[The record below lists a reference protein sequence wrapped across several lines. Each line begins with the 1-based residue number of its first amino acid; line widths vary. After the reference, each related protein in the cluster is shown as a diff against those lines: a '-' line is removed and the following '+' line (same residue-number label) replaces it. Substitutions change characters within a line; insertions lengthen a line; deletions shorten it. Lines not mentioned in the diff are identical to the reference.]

1 MDPNLVLTEA
11 QKQERFSNRLKLP
24 SRPNK
29 LSPAKKLENTQQKKS
44 NKSRNLRA
52 IGFSTES
59 NSKQSISIL
68 SNTASTDPFM
78 NVDPKAKIEVYD
90 SKVTRA
96 EGMNYLMPNSDMMSE
111 KGYVLPYEIKS
122 VNDTEDLFR
131 NQESSKGTNFFQPNS
146 LTSDKKEKLFVIDEI
161 FDTFVPVMRA
171 TLISDNFLSKI
182 VNVHKNNTNT
192 AMKLAKEDLI
202 KHLNTLQE
210 SFKNFAFSS
219 KMFKNILEAD
229 QKVLLERNS
238 VMFVMV
244 GKIKYRNTLVWY
256 RNCLEIKYCT
266 EMINFFFCFAAVY
279 TLPVL

>member
-29 LSPAKKLENTQQKKS
+29 LSPAKKFENPQQKKS
-44 NKSRNLRA
+44 SKSRNLRA

-59 NSKQSISIL
+59 NSKQSISIM
-68 SNTASTDPFM
+68 SNTASTDHFV
-78 NVDPKAKIEVYD
+78 NVDAKAKIEVYD

-171 TLISDNFLSKI
+171 NLISDNFLSKI

-256 RNCLEIKYCT
+256 RKSNIVPK
-266 EMINFFFCFAAVY
+266 
-279 TLPVL
+279 